1 MSETVE
7 NPAIIEEIPGSQPL
21 GNAKREAYAQAR
33 AIMTPRA
40 LAYREAGFQSKDE
53 HAARGNAAKLE
64 RAQEVRDRIAWLCR
78 QPEEIIRA
86 KRERLEQFK
95 WNIWFADI
103 GDYYVVVERPILD
116 KEGNPVLDGAGNLR
130 TRLVQ
135 DVKPF
140 SDLTFEQ
147 RSVIQSL
154 KYTDSG
160 RPNLELYPKTWADV
174 ELRKQLGIGA
184 QGREESDEF
193 AGMSLSELAAF
204 IMREQ
209 AAIGIKELAKLANV
223 EAGDD
228 AARTG

>member
-7 NPAIIEEIPGSQPL
+7 NPPIIEETPGSQPL

-40 LAYREAGFQSKDE
+40 LAYREAGFQSRDE

-64 RAQEVRDRIAWLCR
+64 RAQEVLDRIAWLCR

-95 WNIWFADI
+95 WNMWFADI
-103 GDYYVVVERPILD
+103 GDYYAIVERPILD
-116 KEGNPVLDGAGNLR
+116 KKGNPVLDNEGNPR
-130 TRLVQ
+130 MRLVQ
-135 DVKPF
+135 DLKPF
-140 SDLTFEQ
+140 SELTFEQ
-147 RSVIQSL
+147 RSVIASL
-154 KYTDSG
+154 KYTDGG

-184 QGREESDEF
+184 QTRDEGDEF
-193 AGMSLSELAAF
+193 SRMTREELAAF
-204 IMREQ
+204 IARELR
-209 AAIGIKELAKLANV
+209 AIGNLMTA
-223 EAGDD
+223 EA
-228 AARTG
+228 AV